1 MGMRRFWPFPSELL
15 ISGACGLVL
24 AFIGGILWGPERFG
38 PLCIVPMIISR
49 LAAMYE
55 SAECTPSSEELA
67 ALRRWVNE
75 QFWQL
80 PCPVD
85 FHYEDINL
93 DQTITVYDNTGILPI
108 SVLHN
113 DHPYLSFRD
122 NARFRAVHD
131 WHHILIGADST
142 MQGEIATFRHA
153 KSTAPK
159 SIHWLLFSEIVLQA
173 AACLHNGGEFQP
185 QRFIKAGGF

>member
-1 MGMRRFWPFPSELL
+1 M
-15 ISGACGLVL
+15 
-24 AFIGGILWGPERFG
+24 
-38 PLCIVPMIISR
+38 IVSR

-55 SAECTPSSEELA
+55 AAECTPNSEELA
-67 ALRRWVNE
+67 ALRRWINE

-80 PCPVD
+80 PVSVD
-85 FHYEDINL
+85 FHYEEIGL
-93 DQTITVYDNTGILPI
+93 ALTVTIFENTGILPI

-113 DHPYLSFRD
+113 CHPCLSFTD
-122 NARFRAVHD
+122 NARFRAIHD

-142 MQGEIATFRHA
+142 LRGEISTFRHA
-153 KSTAPK
+153 KLTAPK